1 MGIAIRKMSKD
12 DFDAVLALGGNLIDL
27 EDLVAS
33 EPGGPL
39 DLSFVAEVDGQV
51 IGFNLA
57 RVQYVGIPL
66 TKVCVIGGI
75 VVEHE
80 YRRHGIGYKLIDEM
94 FEYCRKNGVPTVRAL
109 VDTNDEQLRRFIESL
124 GFQRSTISNY
134 DRTLPGVSHIS

>member
-1 MGIAIRKMSKD
+1 MGITVRKMLKD
-12 DFDAVLALGGNLIDL
+12 DFDAVLTLGGNLIDL

-33 EPGGPL
+33 DLGGPL

-51 IGFNLA
+51 VGFNLA
-57 RVQYVGIPL
+57 RIQYVGIPL
-66 TKVCVIGGI
+66 TKVCVIGGV

-94 FEYCRKNGVPTVRAL
+94 FEYCRKTGVATARAL

-124 GFQRSTISNY
+124 GFRRSIINNY
-134 DRTLPGVSHIS
+134 DRSLPGVSPAP